1 MAGGCIMGKIGA
13 GYYIKELADELELTI
28 EQLAERLNLSSEL
41 LHDIV
46 NGIAPISEQA
56 AISLSALLGTS
67 LEVWI
72 RL

>member
-1 MAGGCIMGKIGA
+1 MAGGHIMGKLGA
-13 GYYIKELADELELTI
+13 GYYIKELADELQLTI
-28 EQLAERLNLSSEL
+28 EQLAERLDLSSEL

-46 NGIAPISEQA
+46 DGRVSISEQA
-56 AISLSALLGTS
+56 ARKLSALLGTS

>member
-28 EQLAERLNLSSEL
+28 EQLAERLDLSSEL
-41 LHDIV
+41 LHNIV
-46 NGIAPISEQA
+46 DGKVSISEQTA
-56 AISLSALLGTS
+56 VRLSTLLGTS
-67 LEVWI
+67 AEVWI

>member
-1 MAGGCIMGKIGA
+1 MGKIGA